1 MQDYLKNN
9 KNNKLINNWS
19 NCRKFKAINSQKKLI
34 HMKKFKI
41 KLKICNEIRLTKCEH
56 LIQLMIR

>member
-41 KLKICNEIRLTKCEH
+41 KLK
-56 LIQLMIR
+56 QLRYAMKSD